1 MTHAY
6 DEGTVEYAMDN
17 LGAALDYSV
26 HLLKLDGQEFLNLFV
41 ISEIAN
47 ELANGNPKYTTGMSG
62 RDLADEVYAK
72 CGRQIA
78 ITEKEVNGDYSPEY
92 WCGWILAYY
101 QWETGISFKKILSV
115 LTFDMLMRSYGVL
128 HEADVSKFEDIADA
142 RMRERFPETNLKRIR
157 TVYGCSQAELA
168 RKSGVSLRSIQMY
181 EQRNKDINKASADTL
196 YRIAKV
202 LGCTMEAL
210 LER

>member
-26 HLLKLDGQEFLNLFV
+26 HSLKLDGQEFLNLFV

-47 ELANGNPKYTTGMSG
+47 EFANGNPKYTTGMSG

-72 CGRQIA
+72 CGKQVA
-78 ITEKEVNGDYSPEY
+78 IIEKEVNGDYSPEY

-128 HEADVSKFEDIADA
+128 HEADVSKAVDVFNGVVRSETFLA
-142 RMRERFPETNLKRIR
+142 RMRKKR
-157 TVYGCSQAELA
+157 GFSQSALA
-168 RKSGVSLRSIQMY
+168 KAAGVSIRSIQLY
-181 EQRNKDINKASADTL
+181 EQRKNDINNAQYNNLKN
-196 YRIAKV
+196 IAAV
-202 LGCTMEAL
+202 LHCKIEDV
-210 LER
+210 LE

>member
-1 MTHAY
+1 
-6 DEGTVEYAMDN
+6 MDN

-26 HLLKLDGQEFLNLFV
+26 HSLKLDGQEFLNLFV

-78 ITEKEVNGDYSPEY
+78 ITENEVNGDYSPEY

-128 HEADVSKFEDIADA
+128 HEADVSKAVDVFNGVVRSETFLA
-142 RMRERFPETNLKRIR
+142 RMRKKR
-157 TVYGCSQAELA
+157 GFSQSALA
-168 RKSGVSLRSIQMY
+168 KAAGVSIRSIQLY
-181 EQRNKDINKASADTL
+181 EQRKNDINNAQYNNLKN
-196 YRIAKV
+196 IAAV
-202 LGCTMEAL
+202 LHCKIEDV
-210 LER
+210 LE